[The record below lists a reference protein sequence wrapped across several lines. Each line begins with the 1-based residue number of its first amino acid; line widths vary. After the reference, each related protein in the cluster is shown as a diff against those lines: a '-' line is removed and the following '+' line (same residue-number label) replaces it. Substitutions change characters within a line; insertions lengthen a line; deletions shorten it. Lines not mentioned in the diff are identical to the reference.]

1 VAVAR
6 TARGYLGSS
15 SLSFEGISNLAIL
28 ESLDRKEAL
37 ASDMNLQNIEIA
49 TDCLESPPLPGT

>member
-49 TDCLESPPLPGT
+49 TDCLE